1 MNRPASCLNS
11 AIERFY
17 PKNALFIKHH
27 RKFGPRAG
35 IEYHWRVCKPLLKLA
50 LSAIAVL
57 PLFLVQVIGGAL
69 GILAY
74 IGSTQYRSLFRP
86 QYEAVVKSRHL
97 PLQVWSAAAASG
109 QLFSDSLW
117 IWRNPKKALSLVEIR
132 DWDLVEAAINEGHG
146 LVMLT
151 PHLGGFEIIPRVLA
165 QHFPATILYR
175 PSRQEWLN
183 EVVEEGRAYPNMH
196 FVPTNLNGVRQM
208 TRALTRGEAIGILPD
223 QVPSGGEGVWVPFF
237 GRLAYTTPLPARL
250 ANRNNTPIVMF
261 TAKRKGLGKGWL
273 MQAKRLKPLSND
285 STLAATELN
294 IAIENAI
301 LLAPNQF
308 IWAYNRY
315 KHPSGAELPPS
326 N

>member
-1 MNRPASCLNS
+1 MQKL
-11 AIERFY
+11 
-17 PKNALFIKHH
+17 
-27 RKFGPRAG
+27 
-35 IEYHWRVCKPLLKLA
+35 LLKLSLA
-50 LSAIAVL
+50 VIAVL
-57 PLFLVQVIGGAL
+57 PLFLAQSIGAVL
-69 GILAY
+69 GVLAY
-74 IGSTQYRSLFRP
+74 VGSQQYRSLFRP
-86 QYEAVVKSRHL
+86 QYEAAVKSRHF
-97 PLQVWSAAAASG
+97 PLQIWRAVAASG

-117 IWRNPKKALSLVEIR
+117 IWRNPKKALELVEVQN
-132 DWDLVEAAINEGHG
+132 WDLVEVAIKEGHG

-183 EVVEEGRAYPNMH
+183 EIVEAGRAYPNMH

-223 QVPSGGEGVWVPFF
+223 QVPSGGEGVWAPFF
-237 GRLAYTTPLPARL
+237 GRPAYTTPLPARL
-250 ANRNNTPIVMF
+250 ANRNDTPVVMF
-261 TAKRKGLGKGWL
+261 TAKRKNLGKGWL
-273 MQAKRLKPLSND
+273 MQAKRLEPLSED
-285 STLAATELN
+285 STIAATEIN

-301 LLAPNQF
+301 LVAPNQF

-315 KHPSGAELPPS
+315 KHPIGAELPPS